1 FDSQGI
7 LDNTYDTSYL
17 QSPQTLTVL
26 PNNDTLAITT
36 SFSPGSSISV
46 GNFLLHNKNSKSTGS
61 SALMTGH
68 SPPMDF
74 DDAGDTMVVGDP
86 GRNVAWVA
94 EKTGGVWRFT
104 SQLYD
109 PEIERYQDGNARHTW
124 FGTSVAIDGYGNTVV
139 VGSPGM
145 NLGNPKPGSKNY
157 PSQWFPHFPIL
168 NSQGSYRHGGGVTVF
183 TKEGGEWKF
192 DERLIGPWGHAYMG
206 MRVAIDYNGHCIYAS
221 VEYVDSFQPYV
232 IGSAVI
238 NWFAWNPDDRYYSEW
253 RPMAWIHG
261 INRGSSE
268 AERRIDPHL
277 YGRRIHSLEINN
289 GNSLV
294 IGAYNADD
302 TAHGI
307 SAAHTGVVRVYDYY
321 ARYEK
326 GGDDNWPYYWVY
338 YSSRGGMEGVLPY
351 DQFGAAVAIDESGKT
366 VVVGAPY
373 HEHAEADIS
382 NTTVGIGRAY
392 VYKWSANEWIRTNLE
407 IPDPSPETEFGY
419 SVAIDA
425 LGETIVVGA
434 PGKNMQVGAV
444 YVFGLIGRSGWGVIG
459 TPGEWSPVS
468 QLTRSGENHRDRN
481 GNEVGI
487 SASGT
492 MIWSKTRDWCEG
504 YPCGESIIEYRE
516 DGSVNTQT
524 ERAHLVDPE
533 GVSVSV
539 ARIDA
544 LWGRPDPYRKLPDIV
559 SDPLG
564 YIYASYQDNELAS
577 IRKYYQSA
585 TDLNLVKN
593 FGWEVLE
600 SPQGLAIDSNNFI
613 YVADTVTNRV
623 YVFDTEGEIVHT
635 ITGAAGLD
643 FSLPNDVA
651 VDTGLN
657 IYIADTGNNRIV
669 KLDHELIWQASLDIN
684 GPAEMIA

>member
-1 FDSQGI
+1 
-7 LDNTYDTSYL
+7 
-17 QSPQTLTVL
+17 
-26 PNNDTLAITT
+26 
-36 SFSPGSSISV
+36 
-46 GNFLLHNKNSKSTGS
+46 
-61 SALMTGH
+61 
-68 SPPMDF
+68 
-74 DDAGDTMVVGDP
+74 
-86 GRNVAWVA
+86 
-94 EKTGGVWRFT
+94 
-104 SQLYD
+104 
-109 PEIERYQDGNARHTW
+109 
-124 FGTSVAIDGYGNTVV
+124 
-139 VGSPGM
+139 
-145 NLGNPKPGSKNY
+145 
-157 PSQWFPHFPIL
+157 
-168 NSQGSYRHGGGVTVF
+168 
-183 TKEGGEWKF
+183 
-192 DERLIGPWGHAYMG
+192 MG

-487 SASGT
+487 SVSGT

-613 YVADTVTNRV
+613 YVADNVTNRV

-669 KLDHELIWQASLDIN
+669 KLDHELIWQAL
-684 GPAEMIA
+684 IA